1 MQDSVFEPSFGN
13 KPAYLVGRN
22 DCLKIFRGALESR
35 PGSRERALLILGQRG
50 FGKTVLLL
58 EMADIAHE
66 MGYVV
71 ASPTVVSGNL
81 LERILEKIGAD
92 GAVILDKDIPHIT
105 GGSISI
111 MGFGGGI
118 QTQTKESGTHSFAYN
133 LTELCN
139 KINAKGRGVLI
150 LVDEVQ
156 ANSEE
161 LKQLIIAYQEIVGQ
175 GGNIAIAMAGLP
187 GAVSSTLNDHVL
199 TFLNRARKINLGP
212 LNTKDIYAFYKE
224 AFLKASIS
232 VPDAMSREAAE
243 MTYGSP
249 YLMQLNGHYMVTYC
263 GEDGKITD
271 DQFRQAILDGK
282 DDYENDIAKTT
293 LNALSDKDIEFLC
306 AMIPDKGASKISD
319 IADRMGKSNAYVQL
333 YKRRLIDSGVIEQ
346 PRRGEV
352 QIVVSY
358 VKDYLAKHHET

>member
-66 MGYVV
+66 MGYIV

-187 GAVSSTLNDHVL
+187 RAVSSTLNDHVL
-199 TFLNRARKINLGP
+199 TFLNRARKIELGP

-224 AFLKASIS
+224 AFPKVGIS

-263 GEDGKITD
+263 
-271 DQFRQAILDGK
+271 QAILDGK

-352 QIVVSY
+352 KIVVSY
-358 VKDYLAKHHET
+358 VKEYLAKHHET

>member
-1 MQDSVFEPSFGN
+1 
-13 KPAYLVGRN
+13 
-22 DCLKIFRGALESR
+22 
-35 PGSRERALLILGQRG
+35 
-50 FGKTVLLL
+50 
-58 EMADIAHE
+58 
-66 MGYVV
+66 
-71 ASPTVVSGNL
+71 
-81 LERILEKIGAD
+81 
-92 GAVILDKDIPHIT
+92 
-105 GGSISI
+105 
-111 MGFGGGI
+111 
-118 QTQTKESGTHSFAYN
+118 
-133 LTELCN
+133 
-139 KINAKGRGVLI
+139 
-150 LVDEVQ
+150 
-156 ANSEE
+156 
-161 LKQLIIAYQEIVGQ
+161 
-175 GGNIAIAMAGLP
+175 
-187 GAVSSTLNDHVL
+187 
-199 TFLNRARKINLGP
+199 
-212 LNTKDIYAFYKE
+212 
-224 AFLKASIS
+224 
-232 VPDAMSREAAE
+232 MSREAAE

-306 AMIPDKGASKISD
+306 AMIPDKGASRISD

>member
-1 MQDSVFEPSFGN
+1 M
-13 KPAYLVGRN
+13 
-22 DCLKIFRGALESR
+22 
-35 PGSRERALLILGQRG
+35 
-50 FGKTVLLL
+50 
-58 EMADIAHE
+58 
-66 MGYVV
+66 
-71 ASPTVVSGNL
+71 
-81 LERILEKIGAD
+81 
-92 GAVILDKDIPHIT
+92 
-105 GGSISI
+105 
-111 MGFGGGI
+111 
-118 QTQTKESGTHSFAYN
+118 
-133 LTELCN
+133 
-139 KINAKGRGVLI
+139 
-150 LVDEVQ
+150 DEVQ

-199 TFLNRARKINLGP
+199 TFLNRARKIELEP

-224 AFLKASIS
+224 AFPKAGIS

-263 GEDGKITD
+263 GGDGKITD

-333 YKRRLIDSGVIEQ
+333 YKRRIIDSGVIEQ